1 MNAVPEIVQAQEN
14 YEEDS
19 TWSVSEEED
28 DFQDTSEESSDD
40 SFGDEEVPI
49 LRRKRPALP

>member
-1 MNAVPEIVQAQEN
+1 MNAVPEIVQAPEN